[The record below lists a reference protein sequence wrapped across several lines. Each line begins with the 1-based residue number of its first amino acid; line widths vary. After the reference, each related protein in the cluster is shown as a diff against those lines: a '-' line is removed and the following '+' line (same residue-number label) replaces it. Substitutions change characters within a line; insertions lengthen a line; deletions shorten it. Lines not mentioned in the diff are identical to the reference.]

1 MIEQMRV
8 VAIIPARGG
17 SKGIKQKNLA
27 PLNGKPLIAWTI
39 EAAMGSKIIDRLVL
53 STEDNEIAKCAKN
66 HGCDVPFERPKSLA
80 TDNASSID
88 VMLHTLDQLN
98 LQGENYD
105 IVVMLEPTSP
115 LRSSNDIDDAI
126 SQLVVSRVLSIVSI
140 FRIEGTHPAFLY
152 KKDKDNKLTPLNGVQ
167 PTNLRRQEITSLYAL
182 EGSIYASYVKTLR
195 DKKSFY
201 HDKTIG
207 YVVPPWKSVEIDN
220 PTDLI
225 VAEALMKAKF

>member
-1 MIEQMRV
+1 MIENLHV

-27 PLNGKPLIAWTI
+27 QLNGKPLISWTI
-39 EAAMGSKIIDRLVL
+39 AAAMGSKIIDRLVL
-53 STEDNEIAKCAKN
+53 STDDAEIAKCAKN
-66 HGCDVPFERPKSLA
+66 QGCDVPFERPKRLA

-88 VMLHTLDQLN
+88 VMLHALDHLN
-98 LQGENYD
+98 LQGEDYD

-115 LRSSNDIDDAI
+115 LRNSNDIDDAI
-126 SQLVVSRVLSIVSI
+126 SQLFASRLLSIVSV

-152 KKDKDNKLTPLNGVQ
+152 KKDKVNKLTPLNGVQ
-167 PTNLRRQEITSLYAL
+167 PTNLRRQEISSLYAL
-182 EGSIYASYVKTLR
+182 EGSIYASYIETLR

-201 HDKTIG
+201 HDKTMG
-207 YVVPPWKSVEIDN
+207 YVVPSWKAVEIDN